1 MGTWLLFSSTVVAPM
16 WTNTMLGL
24 VSVDFDFIS
33 FSFAFVRMK
42 RHCLLFRERF
52 RSSSLPQ
59 HPFPD
64 VRRTVE
70 NRDARRLTRVQ
81 KANALDIHKI
91 HFIQI
96 QRYSRSAAS
105 EFGLHLIN
113 LLSSKFAT

>member
-1 MGTWLLFSSTVVAPM
+1 V
-16 WTNTMLGL
+16 
-24 VSVDFDFIS
+24 
-33 FSFAFVRMK
+33 
-42 RHCLLFRERF
+42 
-52 RSSSLPQ
+52 Q
-59 HPFPD
+59 
-64 VRRTVE
+64 

-113 LLSSKFAT
+113 VLSSKFAT